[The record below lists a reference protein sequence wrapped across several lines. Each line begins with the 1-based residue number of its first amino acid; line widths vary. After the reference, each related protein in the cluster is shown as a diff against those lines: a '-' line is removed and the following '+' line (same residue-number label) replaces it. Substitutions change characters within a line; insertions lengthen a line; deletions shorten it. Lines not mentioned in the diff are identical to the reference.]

1 MLRVTQKLHR
11 CVTTVKIAMCLC
23 GVAVLQSADGA
34 SSIRQERGTRVQQT
48 QATALGGK
56 GSDDVGEHGTPQQL
70 LLAFLGALVLDHDNR
85 GHLSAGVFIDV
96 LGYLDI
102 SETATRATLNRM
114 VRTGLLDRQQTGRIA
129 SFGMTARAE
138 ELLHQGRERVVSE
151 QPFTP
156 SSDEWTLLS
165 YSVPESQRD
174 LRHQLRSKLLWAG
187 FGRIRD
193 GLWIAPGDVD
203 VREVLADTDTPD
215 AVTVA
220 FAGRPTA
227 GTSPDDFVRS
237 AWDLDQIESE
247 HQRFIEV
254 WENPASGPANPVAAY
269 TAFGADWLRLL
280 RADPGLPAHCLP
292 VDWPAGRSVA
302 LHTEVVRILASDAED
317 MLDHMIM
324 SRSSRK

>member
-1 MLRVTQKLHR
+1 MAKRDVP
-11 CVTTVKIAMCLC
+11 
-23 GVAVLQSADGA
+23 
-34 SSIRQERGTRVQQT
+34 
-48 QATALGGK
+48 ALAGK
-56 GSDDVGEHGTPQQL
+56 GRNDVGGRRTPEQL
-70 LLAFLGALVLDHDNR
+70 LLAFLGWLVLDHDRR
-85 GHLSAGVFIDV
+85 GHLNARVFIDV

-114 VRTGLLDRQQTGRIA
+114 VRNGLLDRQQTGRIA

-138 ELLHQGRERVVSE
+138 ELLRQGRERVVSE
-151 QPFTP
+151 HPFIP

-193 GLWIAPGDVD
+193 GLWIAPGEVD
-203 VREVLADTDTPD
+203 VREVLVDTDTPD

-220 FAGRPTA
+220 FVGRPTS

-247 HQRFIEV
+247 HQRFIET
-254 WENPASGPANPVAAY
+254 WATNSTGPFNPVAAL
-269 TAFGADWLRLL
+269 TALGADWLRLL
-280 RADPGLPAHCLP
+280 RSDPGLPPHCLP
-292 VDWPAGRSVA
+292 ENWPADRSVSVHA
-302 LHTEVVRILASDAED
+302 DAACSISADAEE
-317 MLDHMIM
+317 MLDQMIM
-324 SRSSRK
+324 SQAKRK